1 MRLCKINYIPL
12 HNELG
17 GTYLVKFAWTW
28 KPINF
33 IYMLMVMIWA
43 KTCCCALLELNNIAM
58 QLELNSDLIQDHT
71 SELEPIVVSY
81 T

>member
-1 MRLCKINYIPL
+1 MFMRLCKINYTPL

-43 KTCCCALLELNNIAM
+43 KTCCGALLR
-58 QLELNSDLIQDHT
+58 SK
-71 SELEPIVVSY
+71 
-81 T
+81 